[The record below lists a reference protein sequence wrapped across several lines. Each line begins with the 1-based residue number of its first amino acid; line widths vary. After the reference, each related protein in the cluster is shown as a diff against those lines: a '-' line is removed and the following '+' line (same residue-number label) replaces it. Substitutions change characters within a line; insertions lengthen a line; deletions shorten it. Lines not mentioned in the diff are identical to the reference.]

1 MESRPS
7 KVGQDRDRISAL
19 PDDLLLGILERLSLH
34 EAVRAGAVSTRWRH
48 LPHQLSRVDLDV
60 DDFQGRAPL
69 ESMDAFAGAV
79 CRLLDC
85 KCDCNSRRSVK
96 TLGLRFHLSAPNLS
110 SIGRAVEDTV
120 SRGQTECLEFDVIPP
135 TSDSDLTAVGRTE
148 LGQQFMSFSHACP
161 IAFRWLT
168 DLWLTSLDL
177 GDADLP
183 SLMGACDKLQH
194 LSLTSCRFGWHS
206 ALEID
211 VPNSAIQSL
220 EFVRCSCMRIELVSL
235 PKLTHLMCESWNSE
249 NAPLRLSYVPQLRS
263 VILCSHAGVGQAPF
277 ALSECLTTDVTSL
290 SQLHLNFS
298 CQMIW
303 IKPEHP
309 KLLTPIFRNLKDLWL
324 WHIFPECDLNW
335 TLFIL
340 EAAPALQMFILSR
353 ARHSCVK
360 TSEFSA
366 EKANVVWEPSKDLKH
381 LNLRLLVMI
390 GFEEEDKATNYIRFV
405 MERAVGLR
413 GIMLCGSKTCEA
425 CDAIDLESPTRYE
438 ADKACRRRIKER
450 LTHGSSSSVKII
462 NCDRDGNELVISN
475 LIDEVLK
482 GHSCWWSD
490 SV

>member
-1 MESRPS
+1 MLFGLFPPNYNSTLIRSTGVPIMESRASRPS

-60 DDFQGRAPL
+60 DDFQGRSP
-69 ESMDAFAGAV
+69 DAFAGAV

-120 SRGQTECLEFDVIPP
+120 TRGHTECLEFEVIPP

-168 DLWLTSLDL
+168 DLSLTSLDL

-206 ALEID
+206 ALQID

-220 EFVRCSCMRIELVSL
+220 DFVRCSCMRIELVSV

-249 NAPLRLSYVPQLRS
+249 NTPLRLGYVPQLRS
-263 VILCSHAGVGQAPF
+263 VILCSHAGVWQAPF
-277 ALSECLTTDVTSL
+277 ALSDCLTTDVTSL

-303 IKPEHP
+303 IKPEHS

-340 EAAPALQMFILSR
+340 EAAPALQLLILRR

-366 EKANVVWEPSKDLKH
+366 EKANVVWEPSKDLK
-381 LNLRLLVMI
+381 R
-390 GFEEEDKATNYIRFV
+390 T
-405 MERAVGLR
+405 
-413 GIMLCGSKTCEA
+413 
-425 CDAIDLESPTRYE
+425 
-438 ADKACRRRIKER
+438 
-450 LTHGSSSSVKII
+450 
-462 NCDRDGNELVISN
+462 
-475 LIDEVLK
+475 
-482 GHSCWWSD
+482 
-490 SV
+490 

>member
-19 PDDLLLGILERLSLH
+19 PDDLLLGILGRLSLH

-69 ESMDAFAGAV
+69 ETMGAFTGAV
-79 CRLLDC
+79 CRLLPTCPPAEC

-96 TLGLRFHLSAPNLS
+96 ALRLCFHLSAPDLS

-120 SRGQTECLEFDVIPP
+120 SRGQTELLEFDVIPP

-168 DLWLTSLDL
+168 DLSLTSLDL

-183 SLMGACDKLQH
+183 SLMGACDKLEH
-194 LSLTSCRFGWHS
+194 LSLTSCILGWHS

-211 VPNSAIQSL
+211 VPNSVIQSL
-220 EFVRCSCMRIELVSL
+220 EFVSCSCMRIELVSL
-235 PKLTHLMCESWNSE
+235 PKLTHLTCVSWNSE
-249 NAPLRLSYVPQLRS
+249 NPPLRLGYVPQLRS
-263 VILCSHAGVGQAPF
+263 VTLCTHAGVGQAPF
-277 ALSECLTTDVTSL
+277 ALSECLTTNVTSL

-309 KLLTPIFRNLKDLWL
+309 KLLTPIFRNLKDLGL
-324 WHIFPECDLNW
+324 WHIFPECDLSW

-340 EAAPALQMFILSR
+340 EAAPALQMFIVRIDRVVGVEGCDLHMGEREVLTADTVLHYCAQLDNDLCCVRGGYASTHLLDARVDFRLRSHLEKRSLAAGR
-353 ARHSCVK
+353 A
-360 TSEFSA
+360 
-366 EKANVVWEPSKDLKH
+366 
-381 LNLRLLVMI
+381 
-390 GFEEEDKATNYIRFV
+390 
-405 MERAVGLR
+405 
-413 GIMLCGSKTCEA
+413 
-425 CDAIDLESPTRYE
+425 
-438 ADKACRRRIKER
+438 
-450 LTHGSSSSVKII
+450 
-462 NCDRDGNELVISN
+462 DGNRIYAM
-475 LIDEVLK
+475 VLLK
-482 GHSCWWSD
+482 PSSMVQPRAQPHPWPA
-490 SV
+490 